1 MSGGS
6 VNRIGRVADARRR
19 EIVHRDERPRNLR
32 PTTQSALDRTMS
44 TTTVTEEAA

>member
-6 VNRIGRVADARRR
+6 VNRIGRVADAR